1 MLALV
6 SLNTNIAYAQ
16 ELDIQAV
23 PSSISHLYSD
33 VDMRVRLATKP
44 NESACTADQCV
55 ENKIFDLQ
63 VQQIG
68 ETLSAAAY
76 QAYPELHKKVRHF
89 VFSVADK
96 KEAGMASNAS
106 GKIVVF
112 RGIQHL
118 NLSNDALTF
127 VIAREMGHVIGG
139 HHEKNTSTKIFFS
152 ILAGVLFPAVTLIS
166 ASNVAAQATTATSVA
181 TSAASTA
188 TSYFGSEA
196 AISRIKPTQLIESD
210 EIAIRLLDTIHCD
223 MKTVDTVL
231 RLDHVEDNGW
241 VKDLQMSQ
249 KYLAKKSE
257 AADVQIYKFGAAP
270 EKDRVREKSTAVTS
284 IQ

>member
-6 SLNTNIAYAQ
+6 CLHTNTAYAQ
-16 ELDIQAV
+16 ELEIKAV

-44 NESACTADQCV
+44 NEPACVVDQCV
-55 ENKIFDLQ
+55 ENKIFDLK
-63 VQQIG
+63 VQQMG
-68 ETLSAAAY
+68 EMLMTAAY
-76 QAYPELHKKVRHF
+76 QAYPDLHKKIRNF
-89 VFSVADK
+89 TFTVADK
-96 KEAGMASNAS
+96 KEAGMASNAG
-106 GKIVVF
+106 GKIVIF
-112 RGIQHL
+112 RGVQHL
-118 NLSNDALTF
+118 DLPDDALMF

-139 HHEKNTSTKIFFS
+139 HHDKNSSTKIFFS

-166 ASNVAAQATTATSVA
+166 ASNVAAQATTASSMV

-210 EIAIRLLDTIHCD
+210 EIAVRLMDTTHWD
-223 MKTVDTVL
+223 VKTVAAGL
-231 RLDHVEDNGW
+231 HLDNSDGNGW
-241 VKDLQMSQ
+241 VKDLQASQ
-249 KYLAKKSE
+249 KYLSKKLE
-257 AADVQIYKFGAAP
+257 KADVQIYRLGA
-270 EKDRVREKSTAVTS
+270 ETIKDKTTALSS